1 MGKTKRGKGTKIMA
15 VTNADGVVLS
25 MGIQSANPHEVTLVE
40 KTVDDRFVEE
50 MPERLFSDT
59 AYDSIAL
66 DERLKE
72 RV

>member
-1 MGKTKRGKGTKIMA
+1 
-15 VTNADGVVLS
+15 

-40 KTVDDRFVEE
+40 KTVADKFVKE

-59 AYDSIAL
+59 AHDSISL

>member
-1 MGKTKRGKGTKIMA
+1 
-15 VTNADGVVLS
+15 